1 MLSCSLRGEGSTL
14 RKILVLC
21 RNEWAKF
28 IRKGSVAVIGI
39 LLIIA
44 ACATPIVVKSV
55 YRTFGG
61 YSSSDQS
68 WQMQDAKDQMGYI
81 DTQIDQLEAQ
91 IKTLSASEGNESQIA
106 SLKEKLE
113 SLKDNRE
120 RYQVGLDYDLS
131 YLYGS
136 SFMNDVVNN
145 TILIR
150 SELRQAKLAKNA
162 GDTSNEV
169 SEIIKS
175 DEKLLKE
182 YESLRED
189 PDFRQYIKALKEYYA
204 SNPNYTE
211 ETSASSSD
219 FLDFWYKLDPKGG
232 IGSNIDSS
240 GLRNTFSTLET
251 LRITCTTRI
260 NPNTGSAA
268 TAEEMESAKNKLAVI
283 EYRLDHRYLYSA
295 DDVDSRYT
303 AIDTSYGVGMF
314 LVAVLLLIL
323 GGSSVSHEISTG
335 SIKSLIISPV
345 KRWKILTAKFLS
357 LASIGLVAVLLL
369 AVTGYVAT
377 GLLYGFGGFAPY
389 VFANGGVAGSIPYL
403 LYRVLSLLISYI
415 DVLVYMFFAVMLST
429 LTRNTAVSVAAPIAI
444 YFGGSLATTVMQTM
458 RYSEF
463 MNFVPFSNL
472 NLGPRIFPFANLIQ
486 TTVDTSYLE
495 IGTYHAPS
503 VSFSV
508 LYLLILSAGMI
519 YAAYDSFVRR
529 DLK

>member
-1 MLSCSLRGEGSTL
+1 M
-14 RKILVLC
+14 RKILALC

-55 YRTFGG
+55 YGTFGG

-150 SELRQAKLAKNA
+150 SELRQAKLAKDA

-169 SEIIKS
+169 SEMIKS

-182 YESLRED
+182 YESLRQT
-189 PDFRQYIKALKEYYA
+189 PDFSRYIKAEKEYYA
-204 SNPNYTE
+204 TNPNYTE
-211 ETSASSSD
+211 ETSASLSD
-219 FLDFWYKLDPKGG
+219 YLDFWYKLDPKGG
-232 IGSNIDSS
+232 IGSNVDSS
-240 GLRNTFSTLET
+240 ALRNTFSTLET

-283 EYRLDHRYLYSA
+283 EYRLDHQYLYSS
-295 DDVDSRYT
+295 DVDSRYT

-323 GGSSVSHEISTG
+323 GGSTVSHEISTG

-357 LASIGLVAVLLL
+357 LVSLGLVLVLLL
-369 AVTGYVAT
+369 AVAGYVAT

-389 VFANGGVAGSIPYL
+389 VFANGGIAGSIPYL
-403 LYRVLSLLISYI
+403 LYRVLALLISYI

-444 YFGGSLATTVMQTM
+444 YFGGSLATAVMQTM

-486 TTVDTSYLE
+486 TTVDMSYWDV
-495 IGTYHAPS
+495 GTYHAPS
-503 VSFSV
+503 VFFSV
-508 LYLLILSAGMI
+508 LYLLILSVGMI